1 MSSLIPILN
10 GRTISPSAEGRTAI
24 GPVNKAFT
32 ALAAPNEYRSTLI
45 GPREAFHGLRGFELL
60 PLIHPALDALELTEI
75 RWIVEE
81 RFAFRLVKPHIK
93 APKIEVF
100 EALDEVLVSK
110 FVVVPRLADIC
121 EIERRR
127 AGSPA

>member
-45 GPREAFHGLRGFELL
+45 GPREAFHGLRGYVVVCHSSCLKRE
-60 PLIHPALDALELTEI
+60 ALAEI
-75 RWIVEE
+75 GRVIEE
-81 RFAFRLVKPHIK
+81 CFAFRFVEPHLRV
-93 APKIEVF
+93 AEIEIF
-100 EALDEVLVSK
+100 EALDEMLVAELVIVSC
-110 FVVVPRLADIC
+110 LADIC